1 VVFLNPSSVRA
12 MVEIPFG
19 EDGAVAKYKSYNYSQ
34 NVLIPVSLE
43 DQLIPGTLEF
53 AIHTLVETRMN
64 TSIFDRRYDN
74 DETGWLAYDPKIL
87 LKVVLFG
94 YSRGLISSRQ
104 IERACKE
111 NVTFMALSC
120 GEQPDHS
127 TIAAFVASM
136 KEEIKSMFR
145 DVLLVC
151 EEEGLLGGT
160 FFALDGCKLASNAS
174 KEWSGTIKDLRWK
187 KEKIEKKVKEL
198 VEEQVKLDRG
208 DDEDEPGRRLSGGAE
223 RERQIERLLKKAER
237 MERWLQENG
246 PKMGR
251 QGREIKSNV
260 TDNESAI
267 MVTSHET
274 IQGYN
279 GQALVDSK
287 DQVIIHAEAF
297 GESQDLHLIP
307 AVLEGAKE
315 NMRAIG
321 CGDDYFVGKTLTAD
335 SNYHSPPNLK
345 KCEEEGLDAYI
356 PDKRFRRRD
365 PRFEREHRQRQR
377 RTDRLTLSDFG
388 YQEERDEYC
397 CPHGEVFRLQVKT
410 AIADGVIYRRY
421 HSDGKGCKGCEL
433 KARCVKGRK
442 VKRRHLMVPVG
453 SVLGNLSKVMAAKID
468 SEKGRKIYHHRMAIA
483 EPVFANIRVH
493 KVMNRFTLRGRI
505 KVNIQWLLYC
515 MVHNIGKILN
525 YGFKY
530 AYT

>member
-1 VVFLNPSSVRA
+1 
-12 MVEIPFG
+12 M
-19 EDGAVAKYKSYNYSQ
+19 AKYKSYDYSQ
-34 NVLIPVSLE
+34 RVLLPVSFE
-43 DQLIPGTLEF
+43 EQLMPGTLEF
-53 AIHTLVETRMN
+53 AIHTLVETRIDRA
-64 TSIFDRRYDN
+64 IFDNRYGN
-74 DETGWLAYDPKIL
+74 DETGRLAYDPKIL
-87 LKVVLFG
+87 LKVVLLG

-111 NVTFMALSC
+111 NVTFMALTC
-120 GEQPDHS
+120 GEYPDHS
-127 TIAAFVASM
+127 TIAAFVSSM
-136 KEEIKSMFR
+136 RGEILPMFR

-174 KEWSGTIKDLRWK
+174 KEWSGTIGDLRRK
-187 KEKIEKKVKEL
+187 RERIEKKVKQL
-198 VEEQVKLDRG
+198 VEEQVKVDRRE
-208 DDEDEPGRRLSGGAE
+208 DEDIPERRFSEAGE
-223 RERQIERLLKKAER
+223 RGRQIERLRKKAECL
-237 MERWLQENG
+237 ERWLKENG

-267 MVTSHET
+267 MVTSHGT

-307 AVLEGAKE
+307 AVLDGAKE
-315 NMRAIG
+315 NMGAIG
-321 CGDDYFVGKTLTAD
+321 CGEDYFVGKTLTAD
-335 SNYHSPPNLK
+335 SNYHSPANLS

-365 PRFEREHRQRQR
+365 PRFEQEHRQRQR
-377 RTDRLTLSDFG
+377 RTDRLTLADFEH
-388 YQEERDEYC
+388 QEERDEYR
-397 CPHGEVFRLQVKT
+397 CPHGGVFRLQVKT
-410 AIADGVIYRRY
+410 AVADGVIYRGYR
-421 HSDGKGCKGCEL
+421 SDGERCKGCEL
-433 KARCVKGRK
+433 KARCVKGKK
-442 VKRRHLMVPVG
+442 VKRKHLMVPVG
-453 SVLGNLSKVMAAKID
+453 NVLGNWTKAMAAKID
-468 SEKGRKIYHHRMAIA
+468 SEKGRRIYHQRMAIA

-515 MVHNIGKILN
+515 MIHNIEKLLTRGP
-525 YGFKY
+525 KY
-530 AYT
+530 AFT